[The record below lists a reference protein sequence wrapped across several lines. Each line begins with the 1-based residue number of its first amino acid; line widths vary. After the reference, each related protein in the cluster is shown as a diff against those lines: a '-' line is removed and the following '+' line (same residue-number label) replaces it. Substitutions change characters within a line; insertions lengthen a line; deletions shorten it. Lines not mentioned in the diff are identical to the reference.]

1 MPVIVGADEAHLVAG
16 FLKENKVSVILG
28 DSHALPTRDD
38 DDVDLPYKRAALL
51 KEAGVTF
58 CISTG
63 GYWQVRKLPFMAG
76 TTPAYGLTRE
86 VALTAVPLDP
96 PQILGLDTTA
106 DSLED
111 GQEAT
116 VITSE
121 GGTMDGGTKEVEG
134 A

>member
-63 GYWQVRKLPFMAG
+63 GYWQVRKRQFMAG
-76 TTPAYGLTRE
+76 MNSAYGLTRAE
-86 VALTAVPLDP
+86 SVTAGSIKPAR
-96 PQILGLDTTA
+96 IMGIDTT
-106 DSLED
+106 E
-111 GQEAT
+111 GCW
-116 VITSE
+116 E
-121 GGTMDGGTKEVEG
+121 GGID
-134 A
+134 

>member
-63 GYWQVRKLPFMAG
+63 GYWQVRNLPFMAG
-76 TTPAYGLTRE
+76 TTSAYGLTRE
-86 VALTAVPLDP
+86 EAVTSVTLDP
-96 PQILGLDTTA
+96 ARSLGIDA
-106 DSLED
+106 PAGRERKR
-111 GQEAT
+111 
-116 VITSE
+116 
-121 GGTMDGGTKEVEG
+121 GGWGKNGEVRG
-134 A
+134 RNG